1 MASTARLIAGGGV
14 ILFAVAMGSTYTN
27 PSWTRRKFDTK
38 KIPPFVYNSLP
49 LRNECI
55 QNLKVHESPENPLDL
70 MVIGG
75 GSIGTGVALDAVT
88 RGLSVGLVEM
98 GDYASETSSR
108 STKLIHGGIRYLEKA
123 VFQCDLMQMNL
134 VAEALSER
142 SIMIHQAPH
151 LCHGLATLIPC
162 YSPYE
167 VVTYWGGAKL
177 YDFIAALH
185 GGTIAYSGYLTSHKT
200 MSLCPNLRK
209 INDKNKPLLGAVRYY
224 DGQMNDARLCFSVA
238 MTAAL
243 YGAATVNYTEVKKSE
258 AVRDVSGKKL
268 MRLTVKDCL
277 NNEELTIYSKS
288 IINSTGPFASEVE
301 KLSGGES
308 TVENVPSSGAHIVV
322 EKRYCPRNHEAMV
335 FPSSDGRVIFT
346 IPWLGGCL
354 MGTTDEKTVI
364 THDPKPKRKEVD
376 FILKNARSFFGDIPQ
391 EAVLSTWSG
400 IRPLA
405 KLNRH
410 GKGNESTENMVR
422 EHVITVNPDK
432 LTVTVTGG
440 KWTTYRKI
448 AEQTVDTLR
457 DTIMKG
463 NKLFK
468 PCCTSSMVL
477 YGSRNFNS
485 VPAAAVDDIPQDVH
499 KHWRGNYGDS
509 YSEISA
515 LAHKDNNKYLKRLV
529 EGCPVIEA
537 EVLWSAEKEHCE
549 HVVDFISRRTRMSF
563 VNVKT
568 AEAAIPRVS
577 ELMGQA
583 KKWSRSKI
591 NQEKAHAYA
600 AMNSFKC

>member
-1 MASTARLIAGGGV
+1 MVSVSRLLGAG
-14 ILFAVAMGSTYTN
+14 AVFVAAAMGGTYTD
-27 PSWTRRKFDTK
+27 PSWTRRRFDPK
-38 KIPPFVYNSLP
+38 ANPPFVFSAP
-49 LRNECI
+49 PPRSACI
-55 QNLKVHESPENPLDL
+55 QNLKEHNSPENPLDV

-75 GSIGTGVALDAVT
+75 GSVGTGVALDAVT

-123 VFQCDLMQMNL
+123 VFQCDLMQMKL

-151 LCHGLATLIPC
+151 LCHGIATLLPC

-177 YDFIAALH
+177 YDFIAALY
-185 GGTIAYSGYLTSHKT
+185 GGTIAYSGYATAYKT

-209 INDKNKPLLGAVRYY
+209 VNDRNKPLLGAVRYY

-238 MTAAL
+238 MTAAS
-243 YGAATVNYTEVKKSE
+243 YGAATANYTEVKKSE
-258 AVRDVSGKKL
+258 EIKDASGEKL
-268 MRLTVKDCL
+268 VRLTVKDL
-277 NNEELTIYSKS
+277 LKNEELTVYSRS
-288 IINSTGPFASEVE
+288 IVNATGPFASEVE
-301 KLSGGES
+301 KLSGGKN
-308 TVENVPSSGAHIVV
+308 TVENVPSSGTHIVI

-364 THDPKPKRKEVD
+364 THDPKPKKKEVD
-376 FILKNARSFFGDIPQ
+376 FILENARSFFGDIPQ
-391 EAVLSTWSG
+391 EAVMSVWSG

-405 KLNRH
+405 KLNTH
-410 GKGNESTENMVR
+410 GRDNESTENMVR

-432 LTVTVTGG
+432 LMVTVTGG

-457 DTIMKG
+457 DTIMKT
-463 NKLFK
+463 KKTFK
-468 PCCTSSMVL
+468 PCSTSNIVL
-477 YGSRNFNS
+477 YGSRKFDS
-485 VPAAAVDDIPQDVH
+485 VPVVPTEGVPKDVH
-499 KHWRGNYGDS
+499 EHWRGNYGDS
-509 YSEISA
+509 YSEICA
-515 LAHKDNNKYLKRLV
+515 LAQKDNQKYLKRLV
-529 EGCPVIEA
+529 EGCPVVEA

-563 VNVKT
+563 VNVKA

-577 ELMGQA
+577 ELMGQV

-591 NQEKAHAYA
+591 NEEKAHAFA